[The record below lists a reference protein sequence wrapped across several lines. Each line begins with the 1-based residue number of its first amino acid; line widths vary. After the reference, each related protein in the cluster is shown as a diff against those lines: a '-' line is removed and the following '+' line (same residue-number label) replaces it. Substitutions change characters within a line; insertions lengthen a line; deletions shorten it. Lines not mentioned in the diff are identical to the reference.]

1 MVPGSVKRRHGD
13 RWHAAPGQ
21 PDRACDEG
29 CLLSIERPLLGAGV
43 PPRRRGR
50 VSGSLVSVCGVRRR
64 RLQMHRPENAAVDCR
79 IAGGRRGR
87 AGLGWLARRGP
98 CRQRLLAA
106 RRSACCVFLLG
117 AFFPLL
123 PALLFDDVL
132 VAFFGLPWL
141 LFDDVLVA
149 FFGASSSPPSRFWLA
164 RFFSL
169 CDVFLRGASLRF
181 GGLDPQPPIVVVA
194 TVGGAG
200 RRGVVW
206 GGVGW
211 GRLPWAAVSLA
222 LSRRV
227 MRVKTLEHAAVAA
240 ARRAMCAVL
249 RGPAW
254 CVPRGEVHGEA
265 AALLVQETASNVG
278 ACVSCVLPNVFSRR
292 ISLKGGEAPTTS
304 DSTSHTCR
312 ASRTVA
318 TTHQWVAPDSC
329 QMEPCGGRVQHFWW
343 LVLVKA
349 GRARQ
354 FDPSKKKSL
363 MSWRVQLQ
371 LASRLPN

>member
-1 MVPGSVKRRHGD
+1 MLRWASPIGRGTKGACFRLSVLC
-13 RWHAAPGQ
+13 WV
-21 PDRACDEG
+21 RACP
-29 CLLSIERPLLGAGV
+29 RAGAAV
-43 PPRRRGR
+43 FRARWSPCA
-50 VSGSLVSVCGVRRR
+50 VCGGGGGYKCTVRRM
-64 RLQMHRPENAAVDCR
+64 LPSTAASPAEDVR
-79 IAGGRRGR
+79 
-87 AGLGWLARRGP
+87 LGWLARRGPRRRP

-200 RRGVVW
+200 RRGVVC
-206 GGVGW
+206 GVVGW

-227 MRVKTLEHAAVAA
+227 MRVLSTPRSPPPAVRCARCSGDPHGA
-240 ARRAMCAVL
+240 CPAVRCTARRQL
-249 RGPAW
+249 SW
-254 CVPRGEVHGEA
+254 CRKQRATWG
-265 AALLVQETASNVG
+265 L
-278 ACVSCVLPNVFSRR
+278 ACRVSCRTYFRVV
-292 ISLKGGEAPTTS
+292 SLKGEA
-304 DSTSHTCR
+304 SHN
-312 ASRTVA
+312 
-318 TTHQWVAPDSC
+318 
-329 QMEPCGGRVQHFWW
+329 
-343 LVLVKA
+343 K
-349 GRARQ
+349 
-354 FDPSKKKSL
+354 
-363 MSWRVQLQ
+363 
-371 LASRLPN
+371 

>member
-1 MVPGSVKRRHGD
+1 MKRRHGD

-141 LFDDVLVA
+141 LFDDVLEA

-169 CDVFLRGASLRF
+169 CAVFLRGASLRF

-200 RRGVVW
+200 RCGAVWCGVVW
-206 GGVGW
+206 VGW
-211 GRLPWAAVSLA
+211 GTAGLPARCAC
-222 LSRRV
+222 
-227 MRVKTLEHAAVAA
+227 LEHAARSPPPAVRCARCSGDPHGACPA
-240 ARRAMCAVL
+240 ARCTARRQLSWCRKQRA
-249 RGPAW
+249 
-254 CVPRGEVHGEA
+254 
-265 AALLVQETASNVG
+265 TG
-278 ACVSCVLPNVFSRR
+278 ACVCRGRTYFRVVSLSRGR
-292 ISLKGGEAPTTS
+292 G
-304 DSTSHTCR
+304 SHN
-312 ASRTVA
+312 
-318 TTHQWVAPDSC
+318 
-329 QMEPCGGRVQHFWW
+329 
-343 LVLVKA
+343 K
-349 GRARQ
+349 
-354 FDPSKKKSL
+354 
-363 MSWRVQLQ
+363 
-371 LASRLPN
+371 